1 MILVRMFTEA
11 EVGTWVLFLN
21 FVAIV
26 EVTKSGFI
34 KNATVRYFN
43 LREDEQ
49 EVTIASLFLNFAFTA
64 VTLVLTLVG
73 AAGFYYI
80 GNDPIVASLLLIY
93 CIQSLV
99 YIPFTHF
106 EYQLTAQLNFG
117 VMMNAYLMR
126 NFILFLCLGVAYLWL
141 PAQALTLVQIA
152 IFQVVGLALS
162 VVYIWIQVKPRRIP
176 WQLNK
181 SLTRE
186 IANFGKYIFA
196 TNISSMLFRSTDQY
210 MLGLMIS
217 NASVAYY
224 NVAIRITNLID
235 LPSTAAAEVLFPKSV
250 KSMQTLG
257 TQDLKRLYEKTV
269 GYVLALVLP
278 MTFGVYILGD
288 FVINVIAGEEYEK
301 TLPVLKITL
310 LYGLM
315 LPFLKQFGTI
325 MNTLDKP
332 KTNFLT
338 VLAIFAVNVVSNYFF
353 IRQFGLIGAAYGTLV
368 TYIFGMILNQ
378 VILRREVTVNP
389 FNTLKYTLEAYQ
401 EGYKKGIEYVT
412 KYR

>member
-1 MILVRMFTEA
+1 MLTED
-11 EVGTWVLFLN
+11 EVGIWVLFLN

-43 LREDEQ
+43 LQEDEQ

-64 VTLVLTLVG
+64 VSLILTLAG
-73 AAGFYYI
+73 AAGFYYV
-80 GNDPIVASLLLIY
+80 GSDPLVASLLLIY
-93 CIQSLV
+93 CIQSLI

-106 EYQLTAQLNFG
+106 EYQLTAQLNFR

-126 NFILFLCLGVAYLWL
+126 NFILFLCLGTAYLL
-141 PAQALTLVQIA
+141 ISPQTLTLIHIA
-152 IFQVVGLALS
+152 TFQLLGLALS
-162 VVYIWIQVKPRRIP
+162 VVYLWIQIKPRRIP
-176 WQLNK
+176 WVLNK
-181 SLTRE
+181 SLTKE

-278 MTFGVYILGD
+278 MTFGVYLLGD
-288 FVINVIAGEEYEK
+288 IVIDIIAGKEYQES
-301 TLPVLKITL
+301 LPILKITL

-338 VLAIFAVNVVSNYFF
+338 VLAIFVVNVVSNYFF
-353 IRQFGLIGAAYGTLV
+353 IHEFGVIGAAYGTLT
-368 TYIFGMILNQ
+368 TYVVGMVLNQ
-378 VILRREVTVNP
+378 IILRREVTINL
-389 FNTLKYTLEAYQ
+389 FNTLKYTAEAYQ
-401 EGYKKGIEYVT
+401 EGYKKVVKHIPM
-412 KYR
+412 YR